1 MKVSRR
7 VAAIVA
13 CCALAQTLSLFAQ
26 NTPPV
31 NRSGGRP
38 RRTFDQV
45 VVDRGNSLFLP
56 YCAFCHGRDARG
68 GEGGTDLA
76 RSLVV
81 LGDEN
86 GAGIGDLLKVG
97 RAEKGMPPF
106 PNFTQQQ
113 VSDIATFLH
122 ERVEAARNRV
132 ASETTS
138 AVVGDPQAGAA
149 YFNGA
154 GKCNTCHVVTG
165 DLKGIGAK
173 YDPMSLQDNFV
184 NPRGTGRGTEPPQ
197 TMQQT
202 VKITL
207 PTGETAS
214 GVLLYISEFAVTL
227 RESAG
232 QRRTFSRTGDLP
244 RVEVNDPLQAHL
256 DLLMKYTDKDI
267 HDLTAYL
274 VTLK

>member
-1 MKVSRR
+1 VVREYL
-7 VAAIVA
+7 VAY
-13 CCALAQTLSLFAQ
+13 CALAQAIGVPAQ
-26 NTPPV
+26 NTPPIY
-31 NRSGGRP
+31 RPGGRA
-38 RRTFDQV
+38 RRTFDPSAV
-45 VVDRGNSLFLP
+45 KRGNSLFLP
-56 YCAFCHGRDARG
+56 YCGFCHGVDARG

-76 RSLVV
+76 RSLLV

-86 GAGIGDLLKVG
+86 GAGIGDLLKAG

-122 ERVEAARNRV
+122 DRVEEARIRV
-132 ASETTS
+132 ASEETTV
-138 AVVGDPQAGAA
+138 VVGDPRAGEA
-149 YFNGA
+149 YFNGS
-154 GKCNTCHVVTG
+154 GKCNACHLATG

-173 YDPMSLQDNFV
+173 YDPMSLQDKFV
-184 NPRGTGRGTEPPQ
+184 NPRGTGRGADPPQ
-197 TMQQT
+197 AIQQT
-202 VKITL
+202 AKVTL

-214 GVLLYISEFAVTL
+214 GVVLYISEFAVTL
-227 RESAG
+227 RDSAG
-232 QRRTFSRTGDLP
+232 QRRTFSRSGEVP
-244 RVEVNDPLQAHL
+244 RVEVTDPLRAHL